1 MGTFSRAGA
10 QPGKGLSP
18 AEQNHDSRVTT
29 ALIYCSL
36 TPRKAGLYTG
46 DTDRLVKPVRHVLW

>member
-18 AEQNHDSRVTT
+18 AEQNHESRIET
-29 ALIYCSL
+29 ALIYCPL
-36 TPRKAGLYTG
+36 TPGLGQAGLSTS
-46 DTDRLVKPVRHVLW
+46 DTHSLV